1 MKKKSTTATFNPDTP
16 ITQADI
22 DAGTLIPR
30 KRVAGRVVM
39 PKKRVTLYLDAA
51 LVDQFKHMAGKRGY
65 QTLINETLK
74 TSLNQ
79 ASLEGVL
86 RRVIREELKHS

>member
-1 MKKKSTTATFNPDTP
+1 MKKKSTTATFDPDTP

-22 DAGTLIPR
+22 DVGALIPT
-30 KRVAGRVVM
+30 KRIAGRAVT

-51 LVDQFKHMAGKRGY
+51 LVDEFKRRAGARGY
-65 QTLINETLK
+65 QTIINETLK
-74 TSLNQ
+74 TSLSQ

-86 RRVIREELKHS
+86 RRVIREDLKHT